1 MKKSKK
7 LSILI
12 FTVFACFAT
21 FIQATNLLNAT
32 TVYAATNLI
41 SNGNFD
47 YYPST
52 TSLESNPNG
61 WTAVNTAGSTSGVI
75 NVTASNTTFANS
87 YYLSSAENPGRFND
101 NLDKKVLMLN
111 AKSSSNSILS
121 NAAFKSSSAIK
132 LDSYSSYKLTALV
145 YTQSSARASVYIS
158 EYSSTGLSDKEL
170 VSLEYIANPVA
181 NKWEVYTLYL
191 STGLE
196 SKNVQIELM
205 LGDKTSPSN
214 NAVFFDNI
222 TLEKISADELNV
234 NNSAN
239 SSFEDLNRYE
249 DVITNNNFEQTDM
262 TGWTKTEK
270 SDNSGLT
277 ARIMNITTK
286 DTMNSYNLEYL
297 GGDKSL
303 NNENAMVIYGD
314 TNGAYGVQSEAIEIQ
329 QHGYYKISANV
340 KVGNGS
346 KAYVVVKE
354 NEDVIN
360 FYKNQSIAVEDDFYT
375 PISQKIE
382 VASNSSNE
390 LKGQYTTVSFLVKGH
405 QLFNTSINIE
415 LWLGHRDADG
425 ETLSKGVAVFD
436 NITVEQ
442 LSYDEYTNYSAGI
455 TDKKVE
461 LTTIKTNT
469 TTIANAFFNN
479 SKSENSKLSFPVKPS
494 DWTQETTDDTA
505 IFGIINTNKDH
516 FNTHK
521 SSYGNIANPESKSVS
536 TNDTNNLLMIWN
548 KNATTQ
554 SVLSPT
560 FSVSSNSY
568 YELEFDL
575 KTQTIE
581 TNEEILTVYI
591 IDNEKNVVYA
601 DENVKSTSWSTYKA
615 LIKTGDTTQTLQ
627 LKLTLGAKESTTG
640 YAFID
645 NVKLNTKTMTD
656 IEYAN
661 YAKHNKVIDYTNGHF
676 NLKSE
681 NLNKN
686 GIYDSLSYTSSCD
699 YGHSTNGYGGVIDG
713 ENNIYGVRSSEKN
726 TNVLK
731 NMLVIETAN
740 KTTHSLTN
748 KNSIDLQS
756 DETEGEGYYKFSIY
770 IKTLLPE
777 NVELE
782 DNLVYGAE
790 FALSG
795 LDEKITGIVSN
806 EEFTLYEIFVHATQN
821 VSVSPKFSLTSQ
833 NAETK
838 GIAFFDNFSYEK
850 ITENV
855 FTSAFDEYEKN
866 DTKTALFIGD
876 TDIKEED
883 EEQPNANENSFDW
896 LLIPS
901 LIMSL
906 AVVIGIVGFALRKI
920 KFKKWQKEKIV
931 EYDRNITL
939 YRDAFRKDAENKR
952 NEEVKVL
959 QAQIDKLNEEIKE
972 LEESNAERMKRERED
987 GHTAI
992 SNKIERE
999 FKSYA
1004 AKHTALKNKVEVL
1017 ENKLEYANTDE
1028 YLLEVQKKLHAE
1040 QLKSKK
1046 NLMKQNEEK

>member
-21 FIQATNLLNAT
+21 FIQATSLLNT
-32 TVYAATNLI
+32 KTVYAATNLI
-41 SNGNFD
+41 SNGDFN

-52 TSLESNPNG
+52 TSLETNPNG
-61 WTAVNTAGSTSGVI
+61 WTGVNTAGSTSGVI

-111 AKSSSNSILS
+111 AKSSSSNLLS
-121 NAAFKSSSAIK
+121 NAAFKSSSIK
-132 LDSYSSYKLTALV
+132 LDAYSSYKLTALV
-145 YTQSSARASVYIS
+145 YTQDSAHASIYLS
-158 EYSSTGLSDKEL
+158 EYNSTGLSDKEL
-170 VSLEYIANPVA
+170 VSLDYISNPSS
-181 NKWEVYTLYL
+181 NRWEVYTLYL
-191 STGLE
+191 NTGLE
-196 SKNVQIELM
+196 SKNVQVELM
-205 LGDKTSPSN
+205 LGDKNSPSN

-234 NNSAN
+234 NNSSN
-239 SSFEDLNRYE
+239 SSYEDLNRYE
-249 DVITNNNFEQTDM
+249 DILTNNDFEQTDM

-286 DTMNSYNLEYL
+286 DTMNSYKLEYL

-314 TNGAYGVQSEAIEIQ
+314 TNGAYGVHSEAIEIK

-360 FYKNQSIAVEDDFYT
+360 FYKDQSIAVEEDFYT
-375 PISQKIE
+375 PITQKVEIS
-382 VASNSSNE
+382 SNSSNE
-390 LKGQYTTVSFLVKGH
+390 LKGKYTTVSFLVKGH
-405 QLFNTSINIE
+405 QLFDSSVNIE
-415 LWLGHRDADG
+415 LWLGYRDAEN

-442 LSYDEYTNYSAGI
+442 LSYDEYTNYSTAS

-461 LTTIKTNT
+461 LTTIKSNSS
-469 TTIANAFFNN
+469 TIANAFFNN
-479 SKSENSKLSFPVKPS
+479 SKSENEKLAFPVKPS
-494 DWTQETTDDTA
+494 DWTQETADDTA
-505 IFGIINTNKDH
+505 IYGIINTNKDH
-516 FNTHK
+516 YNANK

-536 TNDTNNLLMIWN
+536 TNDTNNILMIWN

-554 SVLSPT
+554 SVLSPA
-560 FSVSSNSY
+560 FNVSSKSY

-575 KTQTIE
+575 KTQTTE
-581 TNEEILTVYI
+581 TNEEILTVYL
-591 IDNEKNVVYA
+591 IDDEKNVIYA

-615 LIKTGDTTQTLQ
+615 LIRTGDTTQKLQ

-645 NVKLNTKTMTD
+645 NVKLNTKSMTD
-656 IEYAN
+656 AEYAN

-681 NLNKN
+681 NLNAN
-686 GIYDSLSYTSSCD
+686 NIYDSLSYTSSCD
-699 YGHSTNGYGGVIDG
+699 YGHKTNGYGGVIDG
-713 ENNIYGVRSSEKN
+713 ENNVYGVRNSENN

-740 KTTHSLTN
+740 LATYSLIN

-756 DETEGEGYYKFSIY
+756 DETDGEGYYKFSIY
-770 IKTLLPE
+770 VKTILPE

-782 DNLVYGAE
+782 DDLVYGAE

-795 LDEKITGIVSN
+795 LEEKITGIVSN
-806 EEFTLYEIFVHATQN
+806 DEYTLYEIFVHATKN
-821 VSVSPKFSLTSQ
+821 ISVSPKFSLTSQ

-838 GIAFFDNFSYEK
+838 GIAFFDNFKYEK

-876 TDIKEED
+876 TDTKED
-883 EEQPNANENSFDW
+883 EEQTTPNGESFDW

-906 AVVIGIVGFALRKI
+906 AVVIGIVGFALRKV

-952 NEEVKVL
+952 NEEVKAL
-959 QAQIDKLNEEIKE
+959 QAQIEKLNKEIE
-972 LEESNAERMKRERED
+972 ALEESNAERMKRERED
-987 GHTAI
+987 GHATI
-992 SNKIERE
+992 STKIERE

-1004 AKHTALKNKVEVL
+1004 TKHTVLKNKIETL

-1028 YLLEVQKKLHAE
+1028 YLLQVQKKLHAE
-1040 QLKSKK
+1040 QLKSRK
-1046 NLMKQNEEK
+1046 NLIKQNEEK